1 MPCHVTQVE
10 KVICYD
16 AFQSPI
22 RNIQRMGRTGR
33 HEAGHVIHILS
44 EGQEVKKFEAN
55 IAVSHAKL
63 VLARLYI
70 DVSIAEVSR
79 QDPSCLRDGAADS

>member
-1 MPCHVTQVE
+1 MLFNAVWTVLLHDCETVINPKLLQVE
-10 KVICYD
+10 KVVCFD

-44 EGQEVKKFEAN
+44 EGNEERKYQNNLEA
-55 IAVSHAKL
+55 
-63 VLARLYI
+63 
-70 DVSIAEVSR
+70 SR
-79 QDPSCLRDGAADS
+79 FYPVEPGLRN